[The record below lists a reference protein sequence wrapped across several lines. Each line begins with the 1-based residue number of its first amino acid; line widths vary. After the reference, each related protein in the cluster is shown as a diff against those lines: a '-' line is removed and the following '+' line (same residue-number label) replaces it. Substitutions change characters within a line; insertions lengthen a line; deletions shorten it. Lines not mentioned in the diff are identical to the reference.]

1 MTPPDYDDLCKRLAN
16 SAATDIA
23 CGNKDSVF
31 ALALSAIKAMREQ
44 VAELDWVKTVIAR
57 HGYDGPLAPACCPLE
72 DWLKAE
78 ADNAALLSAVRRAMA
93 YCDEESR
100 GVYNTL
106 DSAIA
111 AQEKD
116 AMREGKE

>member
-1 MTPPDYDDLCKRLAN
+1 MRDVSKAN
-16 SAATDIA
+16 REATLGYIAASVLESLDRTTDI
-23 CGNKDSVF
+23 
-31 ALALSAIKAMREQ
+31 LLER
-44 VAELDWVKTVIAR
+44 AER
-57 HGYDGPLAPACCPLE
+57 
-72 DWLKAE
+72 AE
-78 ADNAALLSAVRRAMA
+78 AENAALLSAVRRAMA

-116 AMREGKE
+116 AMREGKDKP